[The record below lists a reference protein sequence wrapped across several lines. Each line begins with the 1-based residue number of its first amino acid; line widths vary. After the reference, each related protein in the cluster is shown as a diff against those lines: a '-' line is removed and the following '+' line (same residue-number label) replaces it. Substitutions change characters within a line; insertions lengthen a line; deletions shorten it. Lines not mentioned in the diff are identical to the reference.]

1 MRLNGLIS
9 YFFMLGRNI
18 IFQGILYM
26 SLGERL
32 YKLSI
37 TLLLALFFNAV
48 FDNFLTSII
57 CGHLLNYVL
66 NGQFYVVHRYFDSS
80 ASMQKDDLTN
90 YFLFVEK
97 AINIFNPLDVLII
110 GGFARGIIKSTSD
123 LDVRIYHS
131 KTVLGSIKAYL
142 MATVFRFHGFV
153 TRFPIDV
160 FCFSDLDFLDKIR
173 ADEIPINF
181 IKNKKFLEKYPLSKN
196 YRLQMDKI
204 IYCL

>member
-26 SLGERL
+26 SLGEKF
-32 YKLSI
+32 YKISI
-37 TLLLALFFNAV
+37 TLLLALFLSTV
-48 FDNFLTSII
+48 FDNFVISII
-57 CGHLLNYVL
+57 CGHVLNYVL
-66 NGQFYVVHRYFDSS
+66 NGQFYVVHRYVDSS
-80 ASMQKDDLTN
+80 ASMKKDDLAN

-110 GGFARGIIKSTSD
+110 GGFSRGIIKRTSD

-131 KTVLGSIKAYL
+131 NTVLGSTKAYL
-142 MATVFRFHGFV
+142 MATVFRFHGLV

-160 FCFSDLDFLDKIR
+160 FCFSNLDFLDKIR
-173 ADEIPINF
+173 EDEIPINF
-181 IKNKKFLEKYPLSKN
+181 IKNQKILEKYPLSKN

-204 IYCL
+204 IYSC